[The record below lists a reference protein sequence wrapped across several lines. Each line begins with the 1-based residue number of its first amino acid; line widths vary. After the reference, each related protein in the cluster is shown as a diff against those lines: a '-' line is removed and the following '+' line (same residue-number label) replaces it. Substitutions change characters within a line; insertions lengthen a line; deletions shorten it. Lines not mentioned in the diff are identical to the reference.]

1 MSDTKRQKMDGTDA
15 DKANDSEY
23 TLLYWPSIGG
33 RVFDACS
40 GLLGST
46 LLTIDGQGEFI
57 RLAFENVSPCV
68 LDALH

>member
-33 RVFDACS
+33 RVFDAW
-40 GLLGST
+40 LGC
-46 LLTIDGQGEFI
+46 QA
-57 RLAFENVSPCV
+57 AFADEWP
-68 LDALH
+68 